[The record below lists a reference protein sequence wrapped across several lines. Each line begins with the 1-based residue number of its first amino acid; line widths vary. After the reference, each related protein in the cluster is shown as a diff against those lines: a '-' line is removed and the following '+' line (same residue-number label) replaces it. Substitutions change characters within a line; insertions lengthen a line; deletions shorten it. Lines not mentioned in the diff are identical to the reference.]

1 MPSIDLTPFGFTP
14 TESRI
19 YQVLLERGPGTGYSV
34 AQAAGLARAN
44 TYSALEG
51 LVTKGAALIEGN
63 KPKRFRAE
71 APSALVIRLTN
82 TQGHELE
89 RLREALA
96 GFGSSPTPTIIE
108 IDSPRGALQIISHE
122 VARARESVRLIA
134 PADAYPILAPSLR
147 RAVSAGVITELF
159 CLGAV
164 HLGFTEVHTVA
175 PVEWPG
181 EPLIAITDD
190 RAALIGARRG
200 PAVEG
205 HWSASPPFVAAA
217 RQALELWRSRR

>member
-1 MPSIDLTPFGFTP
+1 MPTIDLTPFGFTP

-19 YQVLLERGPGTGYSV
+19 YEVLLQAGPGTGYAI
-34 AQAAGLARAN
+34 AQTAGLARAN

-51 LVTKGAALIEGN
+51 LVAKGAALMEGDR
-63 KPKRFRAE
+63 PKRFRAE
-71 APSALVIRLTN
+71 APTTLIVRLTN
-82 TQGHELE
+82 TQGQELE
-89 RLREALA
+89 RLREALT
-96 GFGSSPTPTIIE
+96 GFGSSPTPTIVE

-122 VARARESVRLIA
+122 VARAKTSVRLLA

-147 RAVSAGVITELF
+147 RAVSAGLITELY
-159 CLGAV
+159 CPAPVG
-164 HLGFTEVHTVA
+164 LGFTEVAVVTQSD
-175 PVEWPG
+175 WPG

-190 RAALIGARRG
+190 RTALIGARNG

-217 RQALELWRSRR
+217 RQALELWGTRR